1 MYNCPQAVKS
11 NFSSNIFGATDLSG
25 LREHL
30 TARMDRLSSYPEP
43 EPLTLEAKWASAH
56 GLHPGEVC
64 VTNGAT
70 EAIYLIAQAFRHAR
84 SYVWQP
90 TFSEYADAC
99 RIHGHTVKAIFTAEG
114 IDDRADLVW
123 LCNPNNPTGEVRD
136 RHTLLRLI
144 DTHPS
149 VCFVIDESYG
159 AFTRQPLPTAA
170 EMAER
175 SNVIVIRSAT
185 KRHAV
190 PGLRLGCLTASAEM
204 IDRIR
209 VQRMPWSVNALAVEA
224 GKFFLHEN
232 PPLQPP
238 IDDLLA
244 ERDRLMAA
252 LADLMIADL
261 WPTETHFFLARL
273 RMGTAAA
280 LKHYLIQEH
289 GLLIRDASNFEGLDA
304 AFVRIATQSRADND
318 LLIQTLSLWK
328 HTYSS

>member
-1 MYNCPQAVKS
+1 MLHGHGDDMYNCPQAVKS

-123 LCNPNNPTGEVRD
+123 LCNPNNPTGEA
-136 RHTLLRLI
+136 HTKHLLSKLI
-144 DTHPS
+144 EAHPS
-149 VCFVIDESYG
+149 VS
-159 AFTRQPLPTAA
+159 
-170 EMAER
+170 
-175 SNVIVIRSAT
+175 
-185 KRHAV
+185 
-190 PGLRLGCLTASAEM
+190 
-204 IDRIR
+204 
-209 VQRMPWSVNALAVEA
+209 
-224 GKFFLHEN
+224 
-232 PPLQPP
+232 PPPKPP
-238 IDDLLA
+238 
-244 ERDRLMAA
+244 
-252 LADLMIADL
+252 
-261 WPTETHFFLARL
+261 PHH
-273 RMGTAAA
+273 
-280 LKHYLIQEH
+280 K
-289 GLLIRDASNFEGLDA
+289 
-304 AFVRIATQSRADND
+304 
-318 LLIQTLSLWK
+318 
-328 HTYSS
+328 